1 MQELSERQTA
11 RQDYVDNAIYKL
23 IKKVNPTNKKVEWDI
38 ELIGELRD
46 KIREYFVENRIIA
59 DEQQFYPFLE
69 E

>member
-11 RQDYVDNAIYKL
+11 RQDYIDNAIYKL
-23 IKKVNPTNKKVEWDI
+23 IKKVNPTNKKVEGDI

>member
-11 RQDYVDNAIYKL
+11 RQDYIDNAIYKL

-38 ELIGELRD
+38 ELIWELRD

>member
-11 RQDYVDNAIYKL
+11 RQDYIDNAIYKL